1 MTRKRLSN
9 NSIIL
14 PHHVRHN
21 QIWWHFNINF
31 SLSSSNF
38 VFLSFFWFCFF
49 STLTQPNHFFPRYST
64 INWGLCLPSACTH
77 QDADHILESFIGP
90 YNSTGIKLHIN
101 VHEENC
107 YVRQHFELI
116 EIITNDW
123 RVLVTMSVDF
133 AISIIAV

>member
-1 MTRKRLSN
+1 MQHDQIRWHLK
-9 NSIIL
+9 IL
-14 PHHVRHN
+14 
-21 QIWWHFNINF
+21 FF
-31 SLSSSNF
+31 SFIRILDFLSS
-38 VFLSFFWFCFF
+38 FCFA
-49 STLTQPNHFFPRYST
+49 STQPSHFFPRYST

-101 VHEENC
+101 VNEENC

-133 AISIIAV
+133 AIYHQNLDLEKSLVYLKIIFILFAV